1 MKQGRS
7 FMALVLAAALALS
20 LAPAART
27 EAAPRKG
34 SPSST
39 SSTSA
44 TTAAAKSKATALHQF
59 TGVVTALDRT
69 SLTVERAGKTAKT
82 LVFGRAPEMKTTGEL
97 AKDAHVTVFYRE
109 EGGRTV
115 AHKVVV
121 KTPAVMAEH

>member
-7 FMALVLAAALALS
+7 FMALVLAAVLALS

-34 SPSST
+34 S
-39 SSTSA
+39 TSA
-44 TTAAAKSKATALHQF
+44 TTAAAAKSKTTALHQF

-69 SLTVERAGKTAKT
+69 TLTVERAGKTAKT
-82 LVFGRAPEMKTTGEL
+82 LVFSRHPEMKTTGDL
-97 AKDAHVTVFYRE
+97 AKDARVTVFYRE
-109 EGGRTV
+109 ESGHTV

-121 KTPAVMAEH
+121 KAPVVTAEH